1 MKHDIEFIEDGH
13 LYLVDG
19 VITPSITQLLKYKFG
34 GMYDFVN
41 PKTLSEAAKKGT
53 AVHKAIEEYE
63 KEGKESDYEELRS
76 YKLLKDLYKWK
87 TLENELPVVL
97 DIDGEVMGVGTLDL
111 LVEIDGKLGI
121 GDIKRTATLNK
132 EYVAYQLNL
141 YRMAYESTFEK
152 PIDFLFALHL
162 RDDKRKYHKIPINE
176 DLAREFLDEARNEVN
191 STK

>member
-1 MKHDIEFIEDGH
+1 MKHDVEFIEDGH

-19 VITPSITQLLKYKFG
+19 VITPSITQILKYKFG
-34 GMYDFVN
+34 GKYDFVDA
-41 PKTLSEAAKKGT
+41 KTLSKASQKGT

-63 KEGKESDYEELRS
+63 KEGKEADFKELKS
-76 YKLLKDLYKWK
+76 YKLLKNLYKWK
-87 TLENELPVVL
+87 TLESELCVVL
-97 DIDGEVMGVGTLDL
+97 EDDSEVLGVGTLDL

-121 GDIKRTATLNK
+121 GDIKRTSVLDK

-152 PIDFLFALHL
+152 PVDFLFALHL

-176 DLAREFLDEARNEVN
+176 EVTKEFLKEAL
-191 STK
+191 KQDG

>member
-19 VITPSITQLLKYKFG
+19 VITPSITQLLKHKFG

-76 YKLLKDLYKWK
+76 YKLLKDLYKWN
-87 TLENELPVVL
+87 TLDNELPVVL
-97 DIDGEVMGVGTLDL
+97 ELDGEVMGVGTLDL

-121 GDIKRTATLNK
+121 GDIKRTSTLNK

-152 PIDFLFALHL
+152 PIEFLFALHL
-162 RDDKRKYHKIPINE
+162 REDKRKYHKIPIKE
-176 DLAREFLDEARNEVN
+176 DLAREFLDEVWDEIDSAE
-191 STK
+191 

>member
-19 VITPSITQLLKYKFG
+19 VITPSITQLLKHKFG

-41 PKTLSEAAKKGT
+41 AKTLSEAAKKGT

-63 KEGKESDYEELRS
+63 KEGKESDFEELRS

-97 DIDGEVMGVGTLDL
+97 DIDDEVIGVGTLDL

-176 DLAREFLDEARNEVN
+176 ELAREFLDKARNEIN
-191 STK
+191 STE